1 MLVGGLMMVFV
12 LNVYS
17 VIHTQYPMHDDLLAY
32 SMIRGMCMA
41 HIDTKHIRFPHSACN
56 IRSNMKRT

>member
-1 MLVGGLMMVFV
+1 MMVFV

-17 VIHTQYPMHDDLLAY
+17 VIHTHTYPMHDDLLAY

-41 HIDTKHIRFPHSACN
+41 HIDTKNIRFPHSAWN